1 MVPPTRTKY
10 HRFPELNIT
19 YPLSFFLL
27 SMKMNNFFPPFIL
40 VEKQFPFFY
49 LFFDEQEFYS
59 QDKNRTTN
67 RIQEPHP

>member
-1 MVPPTRTKY
+1 MKAHILLTI
-10 HRFPELNIT
+10 FSFLNETEKI
-19 YPLSFFLL
+19 
-27 SMKMNNFFPPFIL
+27 FPPFIL

-49 LFFDEQEFYS
+49 LFFDKQKFYS